1 MGAASAGVQSP
12 QSSMPAG
19 KGAGASPSTPAG
31 STNSTTY
38 PSTSGQPTMGAPNTN
53 SNTGMDLAP
62 AGKGGG
68 SLAPAVMP
76 SSPYAQP
83 QDMSTFRN
91 VDASGNPVTPMSGL
105 GRYANT
111 VGGQPI
117 SYLAD
122 KNQLPTG
129 GPTSMVYLPDQSQNT
144 IGFPNSNMAP
154 ADFQTGIA
162 TRTPNYPGAT
172 ATTGNVMDGG
182 RQGAIMRPS
191 GKGGA
196 PGRSQGKG
204 PQ

>member
-1 MGAASAGVQSP
+1 
-12 QSSMPAG
+12 
-19 KGAGASPSTPAG
+19 
-31 STNSTTY
+31 
-38 PSTSGQPTMGAPNTN
+38 
-53 SNTGMDLAP
+53 MDLAP

-68 SLAPAVMP
+68 SSVAGTTPA
-76 SSPYAQP
+76 SSYIAEP
-83 QDMSTFRN
+83 QSFRN

-129 GPTSMVYLPDQSQNT
+129 GPAPNLPDQSQNT
-144 IGFPNSNMAP
+144 IGLPNSNMAP

>member
-31 STNSTTY
+31 SANSTNSSTFS
-38 PSTSGQPTMGAPNTN
+38 PTSGQPTLGAPNTN
-53 SNTGMDLAP
+53 SNTGMDVAP

-68 SLAPAVMP
+68 SSVAGTPA
-76 SSPYAQP
+76 SPYAQP
-83 QDMSTFRN
+83 QDMSTFTN

-129 GPTSMVYLPDQSQNT
+129 GPAPNLPDQSQMN
-144 IGFPNSNMAP
+144 IG
-154 ADFQTGIA
+154 
-162 TRTPNYPGAT
+162 TPNQIPSGTPVPTGA
-172 ATTGNVMDGG
+172 
-182 RQGAIMRPS
+182 S
-191 GKGGA
+191 GKGAAAG
-196 PGRSQGKG
+196 GSQGKG

>member
-1 MGAASAGVQSP
+1 MGAASAGLQSP

-31 STNSTTY
+31 STNSATY
-38 PSTSGQPTMGAPNTN
+38 SPTLPAGLADSTNSSTFSPTSGQPTLGAPNTN

-68 SLAPAVMP
+68 SSIAGTPA
-76 SSPYAQP
+76 SPYIAEP
-83 QDMSTFRN
+83 QSFRN

-117 SYLAD
+117 SYLGD
-122 KNQLPTG
+122 RNQLPTG
-129 GPTSMVYLPDQSQNT
+129 GPAPNLPDQSQMN
-144 IGFPNSNMAP
+144 IGTPNSMVSNTQMP
-154 ADFQTGIA
+154 
-162 TRTPNYPGAT
+162 RGA
-172 ATTGNVMDGG
+172 
-182 RQGAIMRPS
+182 S
-191 GKGGA
+191 GKGAAAG
-196 PGRSQGKG
+196 GSQGKG

>member
-19 KGAGASPSTPAG
+19 KGAGASPSTPAN

-53 SNTGMDLAP
+53 SNTGMDIAP

-68 SLAPAVMP
+68 SVAAGTPA
-76 SSPYAQP
+76 SPYAQP
-83 QDMSTFRN
+83 QDMSTFTN

-111 VGGQPI
+111 VGGQPT

-122 KNQLPTG
+122 KNQLPIG
-129 GPTSMVYLPDQSQNT
+129 GPAPNMPDQSQMNT
-144 IGFPNSNMAP
+144 GSPNQMVSNTQMP
-154 ADFQTGIA
+154 
-162 TRTPNYPGAT
+162 RGA
-172 ATTGNVMDGG
+172 
-182 RQGAIMRPS
+182 S
-191 GKGGA
+191 GKGAAAG
-196 PGRSQGKG
+196 GSQGKG

>member
-53 SNTGMDLAP
+53 SNTGMDVAP
-62 AGKGGG
+62 AGKGSG
-68 SLAPAVMP
+68 SLANAAMP

-129 GPTSMVYLPDQSQNT
+129 GPAPNLPDQSQNT
-144 IGFPNSNMAP
+144 IGLPNSNMAP
-154 ADFQTGIA
+154 ADFQTGS
-162 TRTPNYPGAT
+162 
-172 ATTGNVMDGG
+172 
-182 RQGAIMRPS
+182 PS
-191 GKGGA
+191 GKGAAAG
-196 PGRSQGKG
+196 GSQGKG

>member
-31 STNSTTY
+31 STNSATY
-38 PSTSGQPTMGAPNTN
+38 SATSGQPTLGAPNTN

-76 SSPYAQP
+76 SSPYTQP

-91 VDASGNPVTPMSGL
+91 VDASGNPVNPMQ
-105 GRYANT
+105 
-111 VGGQPI
+111 VP
-117 SYLAD
+117 
-122 KNQLPTG
+122 NQY
-129 GPTSMVYLPDQSQNT
+129 SNT
-144 IGFPNSNMAP
+144 IGLPNSNMAP

-172 ATTGNVMDGG
+172 ATTGNVMDAG
-182 RQGAIMRPS
+182 RQGTIMRPS
-191 GKGGA
+191 GKGAAAG
-196 PGRSQGKG
+196 GSQGKG